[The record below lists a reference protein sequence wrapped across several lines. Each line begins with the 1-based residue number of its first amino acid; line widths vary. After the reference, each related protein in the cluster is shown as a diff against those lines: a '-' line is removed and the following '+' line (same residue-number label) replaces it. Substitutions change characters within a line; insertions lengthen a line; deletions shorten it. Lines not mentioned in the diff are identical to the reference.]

1 MIEGIKCCDVDN
13 YLQDYWRK
21 RIIIDQSKIIS
32 NNQDTAK
39 TTPTNNSKIDLDH
52 LNNDIDQLINEHNKK
67 MSQHINNKVV
77 INHSSD
83 TIIDQNDI
91 IDENDVIEYKEKLN
105 NNHKTSLRNNN
116 NVVRKKYHDFGNP
129 IDDRSDN
136 KRAHTISCIRSGSN
150 RKKDSDFGMYD
161 KQESCKHRNIQKNFD
176 TCQNKREVYT
186 LPKKCRL
193 HEYGLRERKVLLDSF
208 SKPKLIK

>member
-13 YLQDYWRK
+13 YLEDYWCNK
-21 RIIIDQSKIIS
+21 IIIDQSKIIY
-32 NNQDTAK
+32 NNQNNTK
-39 TTPTNNSKIDLDH
+39 TTAPTNNSNIDLDH
-52 LNNDIDQLINEHNKK
+52 LNDDIDQLINEHNKK
-67 MSQHINNKVV
+67 MCQHINNKVI

-83 TIIDQNDI
+83 TIDNNDF
-91 IDENDVIEYKEKLN
+91 IEYKEKLN
-105 NNHKTSLRNNN
+105 NNHKTSLSNNN
-116 NVVRKKYHDFGNP
+116 NVVRKKYHDIGNS
-129 IDDRSDN
+129 INDRSDN
-136 KRAHTISCIRSGSN
+136 KRTHTINYIRSGSN

-176 TCQNKREVYT
+176 SGQNKREMYA

-193 HEYGLRERKVLLDSF
+193 HEYGSRERKVLLDSF